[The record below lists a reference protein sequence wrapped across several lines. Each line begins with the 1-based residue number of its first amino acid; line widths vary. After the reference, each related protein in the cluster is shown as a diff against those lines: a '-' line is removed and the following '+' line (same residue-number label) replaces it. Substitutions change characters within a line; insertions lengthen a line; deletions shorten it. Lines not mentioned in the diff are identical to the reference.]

1 MRATGKRNASNV
13 KERPVWLEGTLFE
26 VVWLKFLEGIDSLTY
41 VMQLFWHFVR
51 AAELERLAHDAHAG
65 LVDATSWELS

>member
-1 MRATGKRNASNV
+1 MMRAQDWC
-13 KERPVWLEGTLFE
+13 WLWRKDHSLGALFE

-51 AAELERLAHDAHAG
+51 AAELERGAA
-65 LVDATSWELS
+65 VSC